1 MAITYCF
8 RQTCNDILTMDLK
21 CNPESWDSIRERIHE
36 RHFGALRSAAAAAAG
51 TSAASSRSKYMSG
64 LCMLKGFLAVAS
76 QSGLELASSSAVIEG
91 TADIFSDTCIILCR
105 SAPSQ
110 EMIAAEGR
118 FFARLSKCRGSIKTQ
133 KPRVTWAVKSP
144 LSGVPGGD
152 ELWQLCD
159 ERKRREILAIQ
170 AMCISESEAFGNIRE
185 LANGAPP
192 RLYGQTVSLERS
204 ESATTSVSVD
214 NRLRT
219 SGIPSSLLRPAVGE
233 EELKRAMVNAQGNFV
248 VYRKN

>member
-21 CNPESWDSIRERIHE
+21 CDPESWDSIRERIHE
-36 RHFGALRSAAAAAAG
+36 RHFGALRAAAASG
-51 TSAASSRSKYMSG
+51 TGTASSRSKYMSG
-64 LCMLKGFLAVAS
+64 LCMLKGFLAVVS
-76 QSGLELASSSAVIEG
+76 QTGTGLELAPPSTVIEG
-91 TADIFSDTCIILCR
+91 TADIFSETCIILCR

-118 FFARLSKCRGSIKTQ
+118 FFASLSRCRGSTRTQQ
-133 KPRVTWAVKSP
+133 KPRVTWAVESP

-159 ERKRREILAIQ
+159 ERKRREILAIR
-170 AMCISESEAFGNIRE
+170 AMCISESQAFGNIQE
-185 LANGAPP
+185 LVNGAPP
-192 RLYGQTVSLERS
+192 RLYGQS
-204 ESATTSVSVD
+204 SAMSIAVE

-233 EELKRAMVNAQGNFV
+233 DEIKRAMVNAQGDFV